1 MTNFKSLTI
10 WTIVLSFLV
19 LLGLGHGIV
28 CIGLME
34 VFSIFGILTG
44 HPIHDEYFSWSL
56 AGSYDQ
62 SIGAAT
68 LLTLSG
74 QALLLISLFIN
85 GSSKI
90 RLKLLGL
97 LLLWFEYYYLIH
109 NFIND
114 STSQLS
120 LFSGIPFFISS
131 GLLAYRMIKEKWS
144 SAKSFPSIKN
154 H

>member
-10 WTIVLSFLV
+10 WTIVLNFLV
-19 LLGLGHGIV
+19 LLGVGHGIV

-34 VFSIFGILTG
+34 VFSFFGILTG
-44 HPIHDEYFSWSL
+44 HPIHDKYFSWSL
-56 AGSYDQ
+56 IGSYDQ
-62 SIGAAT
+62 SIGPAT

-74 QALLLISLFIN
+74 QAFLLLSFFIN

-90 RLKLLGL
+90 QFRLLGL
-97 LLLWFEYYYLIH
+97 LLLWFGYYYLIH
-109 NFIND
+109 NFINN

-120 LFSGIPFFISS
+120 LFSGIPFMISS

-144 SAKSFPSIKN
+144 SVRT
-154 H
+154 